1 MEEDVVSHCIYLNG
15 VKFRITDLMK
25 KTHFQ
30 VVLSV
35 IMPPSKGPKT
45 LEIAKTDETIAMYV
59 AYFGGGTIKGTMIV
73 DSA

>member
-1 MEEDVVSHCIYLNG
+1 M
-15 VKFRITDLMK
+15 
-25 KTHFQ
+25 
-30 VVLSV
+30 VLSV